1 MSVIIPIIPRQN
13 SAANNPPTTSA
24 VKVGELALNVVD
36 GTLWTNYTPNGAGT
50 SQTMLQLGG
59 NGYLTLS
66 TASATYAPL
75 ASPTF
80 TGIPVA
86 PTATA
91 GTNTTQIATTAFVAT
106 AVSVGGSYNPAAV
119 AITGGSI
126 DNTVIGGK
134 TPSSGAY
141 TTLSSSG
148 LVTLSNGI
156 LRTFATVAAAGTTL
170 ATATPLNAYY
180 DNITSGTGGVKLPL
194 STTGYNQVGSDIWI
208 FNRCGATITVY
219 PDISTNTIE
228 LGTAGA
234 GVVMPIGSDVRF
246 TKTTATNWIS
256 SGGDLGYFNTL
267 SVSGLA
273 LITNGIQ
280 RSLSIVAAAGTTL
293 ATATALSAYYVDVTS
308 GTGGVKLPLSTT
320 GYNQVGSDIWIFNR
334 CGATIIVYP
343 DISTNTIELGTAGAG
358 VTVPNGGDT
367 RFTKTTATNWVSSG
381 GDAGYFTTISSTG
394 LSTLSSLTVSTTSTY
409 TGVATFTVAPVLT
422 STTAST
428 LLSSNSSKQLVSTTL
443 SNGLVAG
450 SGTLTINAAA
460 IYPVTQAIQTANFTL
475 TTAMNNQIMVCN
487 PTANIT
493 VTVPTGLGSQFNATI
508 YNKSIYKIS
517 WASGS
522 GMTANVVY
530 PAGSTGTAGQGAVM
544 VIFLDTTTTYGI
556 GGAIS

>member
-91 GTNTTQIATTAFVAT
+91 GTHTTQIATTAFVAT
-106 AVSVGGSYNPAAV
+106 AVSAGGSYNPAAV

-126 DNTVIGGK
+126 DNTVIGGT

-208 FNRCGATITVY
+208 FNRCGATIT
-219 PDISTNTIE
+219 
-228 LGTAGA
+228 
-234 GVVMPIGSDVRF
+234 
-246 TKTTATNWIS
+246 
-256 SGGDLGYFNTL
+256 
-267 SVSGLA
+267 
-273 LITNGIQ
+273 
-280 RSLSIVAAAGTTL
+280 
-293 ATATALSAYYVDVTS
+293 
-308 GTGGVKLPLSTT
+308 
-320 GYNQVGSDIWIFNR
+320 
-334 CGATIIVYP
+334 VYP